1 MTRFTQ
7 KEIQRS
13 ACPAQRCAMHSYL
26 RKSYMNRAL
35 PVGVFAALWALS
47 QTGVVAA
54 DDGPDSHL
62 SAAPHAPQSH
72 LQSHATDGGSLSSTT
87 PQGQLQSQPP
97 AGELTSSTPQS
108 TLRSTQAPQSVLRE
122 AEVPAHLLERTRVL
136 MQELQAKPTP
146 QQDIS
151 IDLPAD
157 VLFDFDK
164 AHLRADA
171 QPAIAKAAQLLQ
183 SYPQAPVLVRGHT
196 DGKGSDAY
204 NDDLSLRRAQTV
216 AAALEQRSGR
226 THIMTEGMGKRQP
239 IAPNAH
245 PDGRDNPEGRQKNR
259 RVQILIRPATT

>member
-1 MTRFTQ
+1 
-7 KEIQRS
+7 
-13 ACPAQRCAMHSYL
+13 
-26 RKSYMNRAL
+26 MNRAL
-35 PVGVFAALWALS
+35 PIGVFAALLIFL
-47 QTGVVAA
+47 QTGVFAA
-54 DDGPDSHL
+54 DNGPESHL
-62 SAAPHAPQSH
+62 SAVPSAPQSR
-72 LQSHATDGGSLSSTT
+72 LQSHTADGDPLSPTA

-97 AGELTSSTPQS
+97 IGELKSSTPQS
-108 TLRSTQAPQSVLRE
+108 TLRSVQAPQSVLRE

-164 AHLRADA
+164 ADLRADA
-171 QPAIAKAAQLLQ
+171 RPAIAKAAQLLQ

-204 NDDLSLRRAQTV
+204 NDDLSLRRAQAV

-226 THIMTEGMGKRQP
+226 THIMMEGMGKRQP

-259 RVQILIRPATT
+259 RVQILIRPVR